1 MTDTPTA
8 QVDPVD
14 SVSID
19 LSGRTALVTG
29 AGSGIGRATALRLA
43 RSGAHVRALDINPA
57 AVDEVAALTGGTGE
71 VVDLSDLAAVDRLD
85 LRADIVVN
93 CAGIQHVAPVHEFP
107 TDRFSLILRIMLEAP
122 FRIIRGALPGMYE
135 QQWGR
140 VVNVS
145 SVHGLRASEF
155 KSAYVSAK
163 HGLEGL
169 SKVVALEAALYGVT
183 SNCVN
188 PGYVRT
194 PMVDQ
199 QIADQAKAHGVSEEQ
214 VLGDVLLASA
224 ALKRLVEPEEVAD
237 AVAFLCSPTAA
248 SMTRDVAGHGRRLDG
263 PLQAPLRGRPA
274 AAGSPARAIR

>member
-1 MTDTPTA
+1 MPETPTA

-14 SVSID
+14 SVNID

-43 RSGAHVRALDINPA
+43 RSGAHVRALDINRA

-169 SKVVALEAALYGVT
+169 SKVVALEAARYGVT

-248 SMTRDVAGHGRRLDG
+248 SMTGTSLVLDG
-263 PLQAPLRGRPA
+263 GWTAH
-274 AAGSPARAIR
+274 